1 MYGKRAAGRKL
12 NILFSVAAVLV
23 MWGVWLIA
31 HAAVRNE
38 YIIPSF
44 ADTMRSIGESLSD
57 SYFWTSYGYTMLRAA
72 EGWAIAFVCA
82 VLFSA
87 LAAVSDAC
95 RRFFDPFVSVFRTVP
110 TMAITL
116 MLLVWTSPRT
126 APVIVTFLMLFP
138 ISYAQLTAAYRS
150 VDPKLIEMAEV
161 YRVPARERI
170 LRIYIPQMLPSL
182 FSQAGPN
189 LSLSVKVAVSAEVLA
204 FTFQSVG
211 GILQQASVYN
221 DMPQLFAVTILM
233 LITGGILE
241 FALGNLTRIT
251 DRWTRG
257 RHGKEARQ

>member
-1 MYGKRAAGRKL
+1 
-12 NILFSVAAVLV
+12 
-23 MWGVWLIA
+23 
-31 HAAVRNE
+31 
-38 YIIPSF
+38 
-44 ADTMRSIGESLSD
+44 
-57 SYFWTSYGYTMLRAA
+57 
-72 EGWAIAFVCA
+72 
-82 VLFSA
+82 
-87 LAAVSDAC
+87 
-95 RRFFDPFVSVFRTVP
+95 
-110 TMAITL
+110 
-116 MLLVWTSPRT
+116 
-126 APVIVTFLMLFP
+126 MLFP

-257 RHGKEARQ
+257 RQGKEARQ

>member
-1 MYGKRAAGRKL
+1 MNGKRAAGRKL

-31 HAAVRNE
+31 HAVVQNE

-44 ADTMRSIGESLSD
+44 ADTLRSMREALSD
-57 SYFWTSYGYTMLRAA
+57 AYFWTSYGYTMLRAA

-116 MLLVWTSPRT
+116 MLLIWTSPRV

-150 VDPKLIEMAEV
+150 VDPKLIEMAQV
-161 YRVPARERI
+161 YRVRARERI

-189 LSLSVKVAVSAEVLA
+189 LSLSLKVAVSAEVLA
-204 FTFQSVG
+204 FTYVAIG
-211 GILQQASVYN
+211 GMLKEANSYLQISRMFALTLCVLIL
-221 DMPQLFAVTILM
+221 
-233 LITGGILE
+233 GGLVE
-241 FALGNLTRIT
+241 FALGFLPRIS
-251 DRWTRG
+251 DRWMKG
-257 RHGKEARQ
+257 RAKKEGRK

>member
-1 MYGKRAAGRKL
+1 MNKIVYGRKL

-23 MWGVWLIA
+23 MWGAWLIA
-31 HAAVRNE
+31 YYTVRND
-38 YIIPSF
+38 YVIPAFS
-44 ADTMRSIGESLSD
+44 DTMAAIGRNFVDGEFWRAFGNTLLRTFYSWLVAFAASLLCLSLGALSD
-57 SYFWTSYGYTMLRAA
+57 KF
-72 EGWAIAFVCA
+72 
-82 VLFSA
+82 
-87 LAAVSDAC
+87 
-95 RRFFDPFVSVFRTVP
+95 RRFIAPFISVLRTVP

-257 RHGKEARQ
+257 RQGKEARQ